1 MFHNVQGYKAAV
13 ECGATEVAIFGA
25 ASESFSKKNINC
37 TIEESLKRFEPVVQ
51 AAKLDGIKV
60 RGRWILDI

>member
-1 MFHNVQGYKAAV
+1 M
-13 ECGATEVAIFGA
+13 AIFGA

-37 TIEESLKRFEPVVQ
+37 SIEESLKRFEPVVQ

-60 RGRWILDI
+60 RGRCTSILNVSQFQNLLQIKFFN